1 MATGPAMSPLSK
13 EYLLI
18 KWIVVSPG
26 DALELFQVSDVFR
39 HFDANSYE
47 AMSLIIEDIP
57 DVQFSE
63 KDTQTFGFLF
73 DYTDEI
79 HFKCFSDCKYI
90 DGGSSGFYLNT
101 YQVRYLALK
110 LLNQWVKETLCE
122 KCYFNGYGYRVLD
135 AMPW

>member
-1 MATGPAMSPLSK
+1 MATGTGPAMSPLSK
-13 EYLLI
+13 EFLLI

-26 DALELFQVSDVFR
+26 DALDLFQVSDVTK

-47 AMSLIIEDIP
+47 AMSLILADIP

-63 KDTQTFGFLF
+63 KDTQTFEFLF

-90 DGGSSGFYLNT
+90 DGGSSRYYLNT
-101 YQVRYLALK
+101 YQVRYLAVK
-110 LLNQWVKETLCE
+110 LQNQWVKDTL
-122 KCYFNGYGYRVLD
+122 
-135 AMPW
+135 